1 MLHDVGYRISS
12 SSDLST
18 SAITDICSGGH
29 RITLQR
35 RGNIFLGPRG
45 PLLLPSV
52 GWYVRLPVGENFFS
66 PSYPPSLPSLRV
78 IPVIPGIGKKS
89 SSRDG
94 RGNRS
99 NHFLDP
105 LPLWKG
111 WGGSKICA
119 LPRGLKKK
127 SIQQLY
133 FPLKMLYQTTLNNT
147 FLNIHITAW

>member
-52 GWYVRLPVGENFFS
+52 GWYVRPPMGKNFFS
-66 PSYPPSLPSLRV
+66 PSYPPSLPSLPV
-78 IPVIPGIGKKS
+78 IPVIPGIGKKFFKRW
-89 SSRDG
+89 SRKSIESLFG
-94 RGNRS
+94 PPATLEGEGKLKNLC
-99 NHFLDP
+99 FAT
-105 LPLWKG
+105 W
-111 WGGSKICA
+111 IE
-119 LPRGLKKK
+119 KKK
-127 SIQQLY
+127 YPTVIFSVEDALSDNPKQY
-133 FPLKMLYQTTLNNT
+133 FSEHSQ
-147 FLNIHITAW
+147 